1 MMFSLIAQDTDD
13 EDEWTGPLVTVA
25 KVDGGKVTGKMASVV
40 KFILATDS
48 VRLGIA
54 GQSVKMDEGKPWLV
68 AYALTM
74 RNGELLAAGVPPG
87 KGIRAFTPA
96 GEEIPMPKSYLA
108 NLIDDVIMEEVDELA
123 RPVELSVTAGIVKAG
138 RNAVVLALTAL
149 DAMPATNGKIPTP
162 WNIGERPTLDPEA
175 WEASKIETVPI
186 AELTATQ
193 RTLNVETVRA
203 YVKNPGSIEENRRAL
218 ANVYANYDGLMIVD
232 GHHRLAA
239 LWLLGADNANVWFLG
254 E

>member
-1 MMFSLIAQDTDD
+1 MFTLIAQDTDD
-13 EDEWTGPLVTVA
+13 EGEWTGPLVTVA
-25 KVDGGKVTGKMASVV
+25 KVDDGKVTGKMASVV
-40 KFILATDS
+40 KYVLAMDS

-68 AYALTM
+68 AYALTRM
-74 RNGELLAAGVPPG
+74 NGELLAAGVPSG

-96 GEEIPMPKSYLA
+96 GEDIPMPRHYLA

-123 RPVELSVTAGIVKAG
+123 QPVELSVTAGLVKAG

-149 DAMPATNGKIPTP
+149 DAYPATNGKIPTP
-162 WNIGERPTLDPEA
+162 WPTGDLPILAPEE
-175 WEASKIETVPI
+175 WEVSQIETVPI

-203 YVKNPGSIEENRRAL
+203 YVKNPGSIEENRRAF
-218 ANVYANYDGLMIVD
+218 ANVYANSDGLMIVD

-239 LWLLGADNANVWFLG
+239 LWLLGADSANVWLLG

>member
-1 MMFSLIAQDTDD
+1 MFNLVGQRVDADD
-13 EDEWTGPLVTVA
+13 SWIGKQTILATVENGQA
-25 KVDGGKVTGKMASVV
+25 TGKMRETVN
-40 KFILATDS
+40 
-48 VRLGIA
+48 RLLNIGSYRIGLA
-54 GQSVKMDEGKPWLV
+54 GQSVKMSGDKPWLV
-68 AYALTM
+68 AYALSM
-74 RNGELLAAGVPPG
+74 SVGDLRESGFSGLRV
-87 KGIRAFTPA
+87 RAFTPA
-96 GEEIPMPKSYLA
+96 GKEIPMPKSYLA
-108 NLIDDVIMEEVDELA
+108 NMIDDVIMEEVDELA
-123 RPVELSVTAGIVKAG
+123 QPVELSVTAGIVKAG

-193 RTLNVETVRA
+193 KTLNVETVRA
-203 YVKNPGSIEENRRAL
+203 YVKNPGSIEENRRAF
-218 ANVYANYDGLMIVD
+218 ANVYANSHGLMIVD

-239 LWLLGADNANVWFLG
+239 FWLLGADSANVWLLG

>member
-1 MMFSLIAQDTDD
+1 MFN
-13 EDEWTGPLVTVA
+13 LVGQRVDADGSWVGKQTILATVENGQA
-25 KVDGGKVTGKMASVV
+25 TGKMRETVN
-40 KFILATDS
+40 
-48 VRLGIA
+48 RLLNIGSYRIGLA
-54 GQSVKMDEGKPWLV
+54 GQSVKMSDDKPWLV
-68 AYALTM
+68 AYALSM
-74 RNGELLAAGVPPG
+74 SVGDLRESGFSGLRV
-87 KGIRAFTPA
+87 RAFTPA
-96 GEEIPMPKSYLA
+96 GEQIPMPRSYLA
-108 NLIDDVIMEEVDELA
+108 NMIDDVINEEVDELA
-123 RPVELSVTAGIVKAG
+123 QPVELSVTAGLVKG

-162 WNIGERPTLDPEA
+162 WPIGELPTLDPEL

-193 RTLNVETVRA
+193 RTLNLERVRE
-203 YVKNPGSIEENRRAL
+203 YVRNPGKIDENRRAL
-218 ANVYANYDGLMIVD
+218 ANVYANSDGLMIVD

>member
-1 MMFSLIAQDTDD
+1 MFSLIAQDTDD

-40 KFILATDS
+40 KSILAMDS

-68 AYALTM
+68 AYALSMMT
-74 RNGELLAAGVPPG
+74 GELLAAGVPTG

-96 GEEIPMPKSYLA
+96 GEDIPMPRDYVA

-123 RPVELSVTAGIVKAG
+123 QPVELSVTAGLVKG

-162 WNIGERPTLDPEA
+162 WPIGELPTLDPEL
-175 WEASKIETVPI
+175 WETSKIETVPI

-193 RTLNVETVRA
+193 RTLNLERVRE
-203 YVKNPGSIEENRRAL
+203 YVRNPGKIDGNRRAL
-218 ANVYANYDGLMIVD
+218 ANVYANSDGLMIVD

>member
-1 MMFSLIAQDTDD
+1 MFSLIAQDTDD

-40 KFILATDS
+40 KSILARDS
-48 VRLGIA
+48 VRLGVA
-54 GQSVKMDEGKPWLV
+54 GQSVNMDEGKPWLV
-68 AYALTM
+68 AYALSM
-74 RNGELLAAGVPPG
+74 MSGELSAAGVPRG

-96 GEEIPMPKSYLA
+96 GEDIPMPRDYLA

-123 RPVELSVTAGIVKAG
+123 QPVELSVTAGLVKG

-162 WNIGERPTLDPEA
+162 WPIGELPTLDPEL

-193 RTLNVETVRA
+193 RTLNLERVRE
-203 YVKNPGSIEENRRAL
+203 YVRNPGKIDENRRAL
-218 ANVYANYDGLMIVD
+218 ANVYANSDGLMIVD

>member
-1 MMFSLIAQDTDD
+1 
-13 EDEWTGPLVTVA
+13 
-25 KVDGGKVTGKMASVV
+25 
-40 KFILATDS
+40 
-48 VRLGIA
+48 
-54 GQSVKMDEGKPWLV
+54 MDEGKPWLV

-87 KGIRAFTPA
+87 EGIRAFTPS

-108 NLIDDVIMEEVDELA
+108 NMIDDVIMEEVDELA
-123 RPVELSVTAGIVKAG
+123 RPVELSVTAGLVKG
-138 RNAVVLALTAL
+138 RNAVALALTAL
-149 DAMPATNGKIPTP
+149 DAMPRTNGKIPTP
-162 WNIGERPTLDPEA
+162 WPIGELPTLDPEA

-186 AELTATQ
+186 AGLTATQ
-193 RTLNVETVRA
+193 RTLNVERVRE
-203 YVKNPGSIEENRRAL
+203 YVQNPGRIDENRRAL
-218 ANVYANYDGLMIVD
+218 ANVYANSDGLMIVD